1 MYNPFAK
8 EVEILK
14 DSKVKY
20 DFLLFA
26 TNENNLSEKNKSLD
40 YIMPLLDEIEKEK
53 TYLLKYVEDFNTN
66 PEIIVNLAKKGAV
79 INELFSIIHEILIRI
94 RRFNLIL
101 NPVIYDFILK
111 SGVINY
117 DKSSAVWI
125 NDNGSKNKN
134 FSRNF
139 GSTEENLTKVLE
151 KTLRRF
157 SSQVT
162 TANISQQKYGDI
174 IARINNINYFF
185 DVKITDKR
193 SIIKMSTLIDMWKHY
208 KTIYYKK

>member
-14 DSKVKY
+14 ESKVKY
-20 DFLLFA
+20 DFLLLA
-26 TNENNLSEKNKSLD
+26 TNENNLSKKNKSLD

-53 TYLLKYVEDFNTN
+53 IYLLDYVEDFNTN
-66 PEIIVNLAKKGAV
+66 PNVIVNLAKKGAV
-79 INELFSIIHEILIRI
+79 VNDFFSMINENLIRI

-111 SGVINY
+111 SGVITY

-139 GSTEENLTKVLE
+139 GSTEENLVKVLE

-157 SSQVT
+157 SNYVT
-162 TANISQQKYGDI
+162 IANISQQKYGDI

-208 KTIYYKK
+208 KTIYY